1 MTKKPRALD
10 RRREPLREKRLR
22 LHILGA
28 AAGLGVLS
36 LFAQSPVEVPQEV
49 QALVTIER
57 GRLAA
62 SGRFYLE
69 LALSASQLSLCHS
82 GVAIATYPVQEISVG
97 RPRIFFFPTSGA
109 GDWIG
114 EVWTQGHLE
123 PAKVIQR
130 QQIIPGGADDVK
142 PGYLPP
148 TLEELIPAPPVYS
161 IQFSDT
167 LAVRVIAEG
176 PLTGS
181 VQETSTSRERW
192 DDFLAALGFGAVD
205 RLRVRLLMQGADSAS
220 LYRSFPDDP
229 PDLLIVP

>member
-1 MTKKPRALD
+1 MSHRVAFL
-10 RRREPLREKRLR
+10 LLF
-22 LHILGA
+22 GV
-28 AAGLGVLS
+28 AAGLTPL
-36 LFAQSPVEVPQEV
+36 AQAPLEVPAEV
-49 QALVTIER
+49 QAAVTIER

-69 LALSASQLSLCHS
+69 LALSDSQISLSHS
-82 GVAIATYPVQEISVG
+82 GVAIATYPVREIAVG
-97 RPRIFFFPTSGA
+97 RPRIFFFPTAGA

-148 TLEELIPAPPVYS
+148 TLEELIPAPPAYS
-161 IQFSDT
+161 IQFGDM
-167 LAVRVIAEG
+167 LAVRVVSEG
-176 PLTGS
+176 QLTGS
-181 VQETSTSRERW
+181 VQEASTSQERW
-192 DDFLAALGFGAVD
+192 DDFLAALGFGAAD
-205 RLRVRLLMQGADSAS
+205 RLRIRVVMQGADSAS

>member
-1 MTKKPRALD
+1 MKDAHRAMIRRAQRMLKPLALTFLLLPALALPHPLCSQ
-10 RRREPLREKRLR
+10 EPLD
-22 LHILGA
+22 
-28 AAGLGVLS
+28 
-36 LFAQSPVEVPQEV
+36 VPAEV
-49 QALVTIER
+49 QAQITLER

-69 LALSASQLSLCHS
+69 LGLSASRLSLCHS
-82 GVAIATYPVQEISVG
+82 GVAIATYPVEEIRVG
-97 RPRIFFFPTSGA
+97 HPRIFFFPTSGA

-130 QQIIPGGADDVK
+130 QQIIPGGTDEVK

-161 IQFSDT
+161 IQFGDM
-167 LAVRVIAEG
+167 LALRVVSRG
-176 PLTGS
+176 QLTGS

-205 RLRVRLLMQGADSAS
+205 RLRVRVVMQGTDAAS